1 MGKSIESRM
10 HKNANDIL
18 RLVVF
23 PVLQDDEIV
32 RLIRYDWLI
41 ILYGNKLCIKYT
53 PHYQHNMIRARLR
66 LIGRFLSAAKEIN
79 SELTDLASLFYPKYI
94 ETDIKAIGQVARIN
108 YLKNVCEAPAVAL
121 NLVTYI
127 RQIAVILE
135 TEYVVQENEVLQKQ
149 VSNFLKVYNSEMSIA
164 VNKIASESQ
173 AKMRRHKII
182 ILPITKDI
190 QKLIIHIKITKKNC
204 FDILKERF
212 DYHTWLAASKLVA
225 AYLLVFNRR
234 RVGDVQNMV
243 ISDMDRLQSID
254 EQADKEEYNALDD
267 DGKKIAANYYR
278 IEIRGKLNKDVAVIV
293 SNDIVDEIK
302 LLIRYRES
310 ANVPTDNDFVFGLP
324 NGVNNRIRVL
334 NLCAVL
340 RELSVSCGAEKPE
353 LLRGTHLRK
362 HVATK
367 CVEFELSDNVL
378 SDLTKHMGHS
388 EKIHKDFYQRP
399 IKSKTIVQVTKLL
412 HAVHGPV
419 TDEEIEK
426 EDIFTNDQNEF
437 IEFEDSI
444 NMAENKN
451 NLDALNETD
460 PDFDSNLPSN
470 SVEIPNETEIL
481 FDHNLPCTSSAHN
494 SVVITDYAQMLNQ
507 STPKDRQSTIT
518 VSETCKS
525 TKKPWSDEEKKVIFT
540 EFKEYIISRTHPP
553 LKDID
558 DVKAK
563 YPCLNGRSRDTVKAW
578 INNHYKKKP
587 SNVLNKKKGIKIIS
601 VKNKNYNLK
610 RLTKKSLDL

>member
-1 MGKSIESRM
+1 
-10 HKNANDIL
+10 
-18 RLVVF
+18 
-23 PVLQDDEIV
+23 
-32 RLIRYDWLI
+32 
-41 ILYGNKLCIKYT
+41 
-53 PHYQHNMIRARLR
+53 
-66 LIGRFLSAAKEIN
+66 
-79 SELTDLASLFYPKYI
+79 
-94 ETDIKAIGQVARIN
+94 
-108 YLKNVCEAPAVAL
+108 
-121 NLVTYI
+121 
-127 RQIAVILE
+127 
-135 TEYVVQENEVLQKQ
+135 
-149 VSNFLKVYNSEMSIA
+149 MSIA

-310 ANVPTDNDFVFGLP
+310 ANVPTDNDFVF
-324 NGVNNRIRVL
+324 
-334 NLCAVL
+334 
-340 RELSVSCGAEKPE
+340 
-353 LLRGTHLRK
+353 
-362 HVATK
+362 
-367 CVEFELSDNVL
+367 
-378 SDLTKHMGHS
+378 
-388 EKIHKDFYQRP
+388 
-399 IKSKTIVQVTKLL
+399 
-412 HAVHGPV
+412 
-419 TDEEIEK
+419 
-426 EDIFTNDQNEF
+426 
-437 IEFEDSI
+437 
-444 NMAENKN
+444 
-451 NLDALNETD
+451 
-460 PDFDSNLPSN
+460 
-470 SVEIPNETEIL
+470 EIPNETEIL

>member
-94 ETDIKAIGQVARIN
+94 ETVIKAIGQVARID
-108 YLKNVCEAPAVAL
+108 YLKNVCDAPAVAL

-164 VNKIASESQ
+164 VNKITSESQ

-182 ILPITKDI
+182 ILPITEDI

-243 ISDMDRLQSID
+243 ISDMDRLQSIE

-267 DGKKIAANYYR
+267 DGK
-278 IEIRGKLNKDVAVIV
+278 
-293 SNDIVDEIK
+293 
-302 LLIRYRES
+302 
-310 ANVPTDNDFVFGLP
+310 
-324 NGVNNRIRVL
+324 
-334 NLCAVL
+334 
-340 RELSVSCGAEKPE
+340 
-353 LLRGTHLRK
+353 
-362 HVATK
+362 
-367 CVEFELSDNVL
+367 
-378 SDLTKHMGHS
+378 
-388 EKIHKDFYQRP
+388 
-399 IKSKTIVQVTKLL
+399 
-412 HAVHGPV
+412 
-419 TDEEIEK
+419 
-426 EDIFTNDQNEF
+426 
-437 IEFEDSI
+437 
-444 NMAENKN
+444 
-451 NLDALNETD
+451 
-460 PDFDSNLPSN
+460 
-470 SVEIPNETEIL
+470 
-481 FDHNLPCTSSAHN
+481 
-494 SVVITDYAQMLNQ
+494 
-507 STPKDRQSTIT
+507 
-518 VSETCKS
+518 S
-525 TKKPWSDEEKKVIFT
+525 TKKPWSDEEKRVIFT
-540 EFKEYIISRTHPP
+540 EFKEYIISRTHPS
-553 LKDID
+553 LQDID

-578 INNHYKKKP
+578 INNQYKKKP
-587 SNVLNKKKGIKIIS
+587 SNVSIKKKR
-601 VKNKNYNLK
+601 N
-610 RLTKKSLDL
+610 